1 MFLSFF
7 RRFNSK
13 NSSQES
19 VKTFNS
25 ALEWIEVYIRAN
37 DYANT
42 EKALLEIRTKI
53 NQAIEY
59 HRSMIASNEPL
70 ISSNIPKISAQA
82 KQLLKLSHDA
92 MKDLDKNMA
101 RLDSFDKQVTRK
113 KKDFQE
119 KEFKKREATA
129 YSRGKKVVKNYIW
142 KKKYL
147 EAVKYGQRLSV
158 EFRESKLIFSL
169 VEYAQKALEKD
180 KNSQQ
185 GSQLIDAKVDAL
197 IKEEFSDDVINNPAA
212 IWISDEKEK
221 TGFFER
227 LKKMYLEFQARREK
241 YRDYISR
248 AKNLRS
254 IEDLLRKA
262 GALNLVDGS
271 IDPNSESALNI
282 IQHGT
287 IKDVEWFSLPGF
299 NFEGRILGKDGVIG
313 DTFGYFHRKNSTIF
327 YFGDATWHGVKA
339 WLTVAALSNIF
350 FDKVRLEK
358 YSFEELVF
366 ELNNSL
372 KAALKWWMF
381 VTAIFFE
388 YVYSEREIYYIG
400 AGHDPLYIYRANMR
414 KVEKVIPGWLALGVR
429 KILNLDSIHKKP
441 LVLHQDDIIF
451 GYTDGIPEARNKKW
465 ELFWLDRVQKMVMEL
480 VKSENRIEDA
490 LLLVGK
496 FMGQEQFL
504 DDVSLYFLERNEKR
518 DIVRDDT
525 IFKEILQSLDA
536 MNLREAKKVEFRWKT
551 QEEIRKII
559 AEKKQKEELRIRLAK
574 CTELLHLWEYTQLKQ
589 AVFNNY
595 RDGFVHPKFVFF
607 LKEVVKNEEHALQRK
622 QEIKMR
628 EKYKTLLELYHKWE
642 YDFVIRE
649 CINLIS
655 KNGTT
660 L

>member
-7 RRFNSK
+7 RRFTSK
-13 NSSQES
+13 QSSQES

-25 ALEWIEVYIRAN
+25 ALEWIDVYIRAN
-37 DYANT
+37 DYAT
-42 EKALLEIRTKI
+42 AEKALLEIRTKI
-53 NQAIEY
+53 HQAIDY
-59 HRSMIASNEPL
+59 HRGVIASNEPL
-70 ISSNIPKISAQA
+70 ISSNIPQIALQA
-82 KQLLKLSHDA
+82 KQLLALSHDA
-92 MKDLDKNMA
+92 MDELDRNMA
-101 RLDSFDKQVTRK
+101 RLDSFDKQVAK
-113 KKDFQE
+113 KKKIFQE

-129 YSRGKKVVKNYIW
+129 YSRGKKVVKNYIG

-147 EAVKYGQRLSV
+147 EAVKYAQRLSV

-185 GSQLIDAKVDAL
+185 WSQLIDTKVDEL
-197 IKEEFSDDVINNPAA
+197 IKQEFSDDLEKAPSNLLATE
-212 IWISDEKEK
+212 EKENMS
-221 TGFFER
+221 FLER
-227 LKKMYLEFQARREK
+227 LKKMYRDFQARREK

-248 AKNLRS
+248 AKNLRA
-254 IEDLLRKA
+254 IEDLLRRA
-262 GALNLVDGS
+262 WALNLVDGS

-299 NFEGRILGKDGVIG
+299 NFEGRILWKDGVIG
-313 DTFGYFHRKNSTIF
+313 DTFGYFHRKDSTIF
-327 YFGDATWHGVKA
+327 YFWDATWHGVKA

-350 FDKVRLEK
+350 FDKVRFEK

-400 AGHDPLYIYRANMR
+400 AGHDPLYIYRANMGR
-414 KVEKVIPGWLALGVR
+414 VEKVVPGWLALGVR
-429 KILNLDSIHKKP
+429 KILNLESIHKKP

-451 GYTDGIPEARNKKW
+451 GYTDGIPEARNKNG
-465 ELFWLDRVQKMVMEL
+465 ELFWLDRVQQMVMEL
-480 VKSENRIEDA
+480 VKSDNRIEDA
-490 LLLVGK
+490 LLWVGK

-518 DIVRDDT
+518 DIVRDDAV
-525 IFKEILQSLDA
+525 FKEILQSLDA
-536 MNLREAKKVEFRWKT
+536 INLREAKKVEFRWKT
-551 QEEIRKII
+551 QEEITKMI
-559 AEKKQKEELRIRLAK
+559 ADKKQKEELRIRIAK

-607 LKEVVKNEEHALQRK
+607 LKEVVKNEENAIQRK